1 MSMFKFYQSM
11 KRYYKI
17 VKKALSFFL
26 VIGVVLFLWKY
37 CSSDEQGSGIEIV
50 STPLKVEQIREIA
63 ELATV
68 VYQDEVVVDTV
79 EYYQSSEEQISG
91 NLAKLSDPNQF
102 QYGVTASAIKRRL
115 TLVVQGELRLGFRL
129 DSLKQSYLEKDS
141 VWLFTLPE
149 PVVLDVITNPSTTR
163 VFVENG
169 RWSDWDFSRMQL
181 EAKRKMIRNAKQWE
195 LKKQAKIQIQSLF
208 FNLLPNQK
216 IRLEFVDNKK

>member
-1 MSMFKFYQSM
+1 MSMFKFNQTM

-26 VIGVVLFLWKY
+26 VIGIVLFLWKY
-37 CSSDEQGSGIEIV
+37 CSSDEQGSGFEIV

-195 LKKQAKIQIQSLF
+195 LKKQAKTQIQSLF

-216 IRLEFVDNKK
+216 IRLEFVDTKK